1 MDPVDVSQLP
11 QHSLVVPRYLVMK
24 GGICTD
30 KQKAIGDIALIAF
43 YYLLRVGEYTYHK
56 QAKKRRSKQF
66 RVSDI
71 ALWADKTRLNP
82 ALPIQYLYT
91 HCTAATL
98 SISNQKTRK
107 RSQVIH
113 Q

>member
-30 KQKAIGDIALIAF
+30 KQKAIGDLALIAF

-71 ALWADKTRLNP
+71 ALWADNKNTPKPNITHSIP
-82 ALPIQYLYT
+82 LYSLHSRNT
-91 HCTAATL
+91 KHFQ
-98 SISNQKTRK
+98 SEN
-107 RSQVIH
+107 
-113 Q
+113 